1 MNVRAFFKDKLLFFA
16 LQLFFLAFLVW
27 MLHLFHATVFAIIY
41 LLCLYL
47 ILLAL
52 ALGNEYFKKRNFYK
66 TVSRSMDALDKKF
79 MLSEL
84 LDRPGFIEG
93 DLFYDCL
100 TECNKSMCDEISEY
114 KVSAQD
120 YREYV
125 EMWIHEVKTPI
136 AASRLMIEN
145 NPSQVTKDI
154 NDELE
159 EVEYYLEQALYYSRS
174 NGVEKDYIV
183 KRMNLNKMVQDVIK
197 KNSKVLIQ
205 SKVKISLEHLDFDV
219 YTDEKWM
226 EFIIKQIV
234 INSVKY
240 RKEDPHIWFSAEE
253 DRDHVTFLIVDNGI
267 GISSKDLPK
276 VMEKGYT
283 GTTGRKYA
291 KSTGMGLYLCR
302 KLADKLGI
310 GISIRSIEGEGTQIK
325 IEFPKNS
332 FVHM

>member
-1 MNVRAFFKDKLLFFA
+1 MSFRSYLKDKLLFFA

-27 MLHLFHATVFAIIY
+27 MLHLFHATIFAIIY

-47 ILLAL
+47 ILMTLAI
-52 ALGNEYFKKRNFYK
+52 GNEYFKKKHFYEAALN
-66 TVSRSMDALDKKF
+66 SMDSLDQKF

-84 LDRPGFIEG
+84 LDRPGFTEG
-93 DLFYDCL
+93 NIFYDCL
-100 TECNKSMCDEISEY
+100 TECNKSMCDEVSEY

-145 NPSQVTKDI
+145 NPSEVTKSI

-183 KRMNLNKMVQDVIK
+183 KRMNLNTIVQDVIK
-197 KNSKVLIQ
+197 KNSKILIQ
-205 SKVKISLEHLDFDV
+205 SKVKITLENLDFDV

-226 EFIIKQIV
+226 EFIIKQVV

-240 RKEDPHIWFSAEE
+240 RKENPEIRFTAEE
-253 DRDHVTFLIVDNGI
+253 DKEQVNLLIEDNGI
-267 GISSKDLPK
+267 GISSRDLPK
-276 VMEKGYT
+276 VLEKGYT

-302 KLADKLGI
+302 KLSDKLGI
-310 GISIRSIEGEGTQIK
+310 GFSIRSIEGQGTQVKIK
-325 IEFPKNS
+325 FPKNS

>member
-1 MNVRAFFKDKLLFFA
+1 MSIRAFLKDKLLFFV
-16 LQLFFLAFLVW
+16 LQLFFLTFLVW
-27 MLHLFHATVFAIIY
+27 MLHLFHATVFSVIY
-41 LLCLYL
+41 LLCLYF
-47 ILLAL
+47 ILLTL
-52 ALGNEYFKKRNFYK
+52 ALGNEYFKKKNFYE
-66 TVSRSMDALDKKF
+66 TALSSMDALDKKF

-84 LDRPGFIEG
+84 LDRPGFLEG
-93 DLFYDCL
+93 GIFYDCL
-100 TECNKSMCDEISEY
+100 TECNKSMCDEVSEY

-154 NDELE
+154 SDELE

-183 KRMNLNKMVQDVIK
+183 KRMNLNTMVQDVIK
-197 KNSKVLIQ
+197 KNSKLLIQ
-205 SKVKISLEHLDFDV
+205 SKVKISLDCLDYDV

-240 RKEDPHIWFSAEE
+240 RKENPEIRFAAEE
-253 DRDHVTFLIVDNGI
+253 DKDHVTLLIGDNGI
-267 GISSKDLPK
+267 GISSRDLPK

-302 KLADKLGI
+302 KLSDKLGI
-310 GISIRSIEGEGTQIK
+310 GFSIRSIEGEGTQVK